1 MTELSLDFLQ
11 GQVSSSKELDDIF
24 GEVIQSREEAVVQ
37 AKREKR
43 LQEVDASAEFDKLLA
58 KKEILDVFIRLKD
71 R

>member
-1 MTELSLDFLQ
+1 MTELSLDFLR
-11 GQVSSSKELDDIF
+11 GQASSSKELDDIF
-24 GEVIQSREEAVVQ
+24 GEVIQSREEAIAQ

-43 LQEVDASAEFDKLLA
+43 MQEVDASAEFDKLLA